1 MSFTRIGS
9 IVSMG
14 CFAIC
19 LAASSFAQ
27 QLGPVDRSA
36 ALSAIQTMSVSAVR
50 SHMRFLSDDLLAG
63 RAPGTPGYDVAA
75 RYVAAQMEAMG
86 LLPAG
91 EHGTWFQKVP
101 LRASVNDEKKSSLT
115 LVAGG
120 KQVRLKSRVDY
131 VYGGDPAST
140 ESDVETPVVFVGF
153 GVTAPELNYDD
164 YAGVDVRGKIVARF
178 SNAPARFS
186 STQRAYYADAVTKEE
201 NAVKHGAVGSLTLPE
216 PEDEEPWDRVVRQIF
231 APARAWMNSEGKP
244 QDWSPEIRARADL
257 SRAGAQILFKG
268 APHALSQA
276 IAAANASRPQ
286 AFPLAWTARMHTVN
300 SHQAIESDNIVGRIE
315 GSDPVLKNQYVVYS
329 AHVDHLGR
337 CPAVEGSTDEVCH
350 GTVDDASGVATV
362 LEIAR
367 AYTRLPRAPRRSLL
381 FVFVTAEEDGLLGS
395 DFFAHNPTVNEADIV
410 ADINVDGAPGIRY
423 PSKDLTPIGS
433 EHSSLEANVTMAA
446 RIVGY
451 ELTPDPFPEQNF
463 FIRADQ
469 YSFVRAGI
477 PAVFIRNGADGGDS
491 VRKWLRTRYHTP
503 LDNMEQPLYYEAA
516 VRAAGVNFL
525 VGYEVAQQDEPPTW
539 NQNNFFGELFGVK
552 RHQAGKAMAR

>member
-244 QDWSPEIRARADL
+244 QDWSPEIRARAEQEM
-257 SRAGAQILFKG
+257 AQD
-268 APHALSQA
+268 AVSQ
-276 IAAANASRPQ
+276 S
-286 AFPLAWTARMHTVN
+286 AR
-300 SHQAIESDNIVGRIE
+300 Q
-315 GSDPVLKNQYVVYS
+315 
-329 AHVDHLGR
+329 
-337 CPAVEGSTDEVCH
+337 H
-350 GTVDDASGVATV
+350 GTAALLRGR
-362 LEIAR
+362 R
-367 AYTRLPRAPRRSLL
+367 ACRGSQLP
-381 FVFVTAEEDGLLGS
+381 G
-395 DFFAHNPTVNEADIV
+395 
-410 ADINVDGAPGIRY
+410 GI
-423 PSKDLTPIGS
+423 
-433 EHSSLEANVTMAA
+433 
-446 RIVGY
+446 
-451 ELTPDPFPEQNF
+451 
-463 FIRADQ
+463 
-469 YSFVRAGI
+469 
-477 PAVFIRNGADGGDS
+477 
-491 VRKWLRTRYHTP
+491 
-503 LDNMEQPLYYEAA
+503 
-516 VRAAGVNFL
+516 
-525 VGYEVAQQDEPPTW
+525 
-539 NQNNFFGELFGVK
+539 
-552 RHQAGKAMAR
+552 